1 MLTNILKYGKKM
13 FFAVY
18 NCLTRSHIENGMA
31 VKIVKKEFLSEKRLG
46 RFEHNFLFLARFG
59 LDNK

>member
-31 VKIVKKEFLSEKRLG
+31 VKIVKKSFSAKKD
-46 RFEHNFLFLARFG
+46 LADINTIFSFSRG
-59 LDNK
+59 LV